1 MFLRYYCKTAC
12 PCVCMFVCVHYCSG
26 CSITYVE
33 YQRKYAGVSC
43 VCVCVCVS
51 HLRIYLVSVCFLC
64 VSVCVTDRVCVSV
77 YERGAYSICGFVSV
91 YVFVCVRV

>member
-1 MFLRYYCKTAC
+1 MCVCVLECVRVCVCSTVC
-12 PCVCMFVCVHYCSG
+12 VCVCSSVSVCVCMFVCVHYCSG

-51 HLRIYLVSVCFLC
+51 HPPIYLLSGCFLC

-77 YERGAYSICGFVSV
+77 SAGG
-91 YVFVCVRV
+91 